1 MPKQFPDGLKCPLQF
16 FSPDEF
22 KHPEKM
28 DVELLQLLDFTREDA
43 GTPFYITSDYRDP
56 EHNERIGGSPY
67 SLHIQ
72 GNAVDFVTNGCR
84 ARDKRLYQK
93 ELYQIVY
100 ALMRNVERMLVRDLE
115 MRAGVGGAQDARV
128 ESMYR
133 DDRKLQLELVQ
144 GEDDWHV
151 HLGLYPRGDI
161 HPPRLILALD

>member
-1 MPKQFPDGLKCPLQF
+1 
-16 FSPDEF
+16 
-22 KHPEKM
+22 M

-100 ALMRNVERMLVRDLE
+100 ALMRNIERM
-115 MRAGVGGAQDARV
+115 
-128 ESMYR
+128 YF

-144 GEDDWHV
+144 GEDDWHI
-151 HLGLYPRGDI
+151 HLGLYPADDTE
-161 HPPRLILALD
+161 HPPRLILAVD

>member
-100 ALMRNVERMLVRDLE
+100 ALMRNVERM
-115 MRAGVGGAQDARV
+115 
-128 ESMYR
+128 YP

-161 HPPRLILALD
+161 HPPRLILAVD